1 MLSSRTV
8 CSSYPSLGRSPP
20 NRATEVRD
28 NLKPDNLS
36 FTEIAKRVGEMW
48 QALGPE
54 EREPYEAQAGLAKE
68 EYLIE
73 LTQYKQTSNY
83 KEYAEYLADFKAK
96 HPSKAVTTLSAIKP
110 RGESKSNRLLPTSP
124 RSPVAPQQVE
134 EMVGIERPGSGNPP
148 ESRVQSIC
156 SQDHND
162 LSPDKSSPSSLSLSV
177 GTTSSYHN
185 TNASAHHTTK
195 LRYDPSLEVLP
206 SIGKGAEPDRVTAQD
221 ANPLAMLAYAGRI
234 MDQKSRQAY

>member
-1 MLSSRTV
+1 MAIEGARGNIGVIPRQVIIMNSAQKSALDEVKWSRKLMPCCRERPMSMLQTDHSPHMLSSRTV

-96 HPSKAVTTLSAIKP
+96 HPSKAGTQAQVTCYSLLFCTLIGMQGPALDSPIRFKPGIYKTLSLTISSAQ
-110 RGESKSNRLLPTSP
+110 TA
-124 RSPVAPQQVE
+124 RSP
-134 EMVGIERPGSGNPP
+134 N
-148 ESRVQSIC
+148 
-156 SQDHND
+156 
-162 LSPDKSSPSSLSLSV
+162 
-177 GTTSSYHN
+177 
-185 TNASAHHTTK
+185 
-195 LRYDPSLEVLP
+195 
-206 SIGKGAEPDRVTAQD
+206 
-221 ANPLAMLAYAGRI
+221 
-234 MDQKSRQAY
+234 